1 MDLKLDI
8 FSFGDTSKI
17 IGKLMMDMSS
27 LYDVGRNKRSA
38 GLLIIDRTVDLLTPC
53 FHGDSFL
60 DRMLLLLQCKERML
74 SSYSVV
80 KNPQTPHKHSHAA
93 VRRVPL
99 DIKVPFETAF
109 NKEEP
114 KSRTSMLSEGIMSF
128 MSGWN
133 SAEVDSEAT
142 WLPDYSDKSHYD
154 RLGSELGTLSGSLL
168 SNYAGVRYLQPL
180 LDRGEKDRLMLVK
193 KWLIEALSMRNYP
206 LHLKFDKEPLLFLRF
221 ILWCKFSPKISCHC

>member
-80 KNPQTPHKHSHAA
+80 KNPQTPHK
-93 VRRVPL
+93 PL
-99 DIKVPFETAF
+99 DV
-109 NKEEP
+109 
-114 KSRTSMLSEGIMSF
+114 
-128 MSGWN
+128 
-133 SAEVDSEAT
+133 
-142 WLPDYSDKSHYD
+142 SHW
-154 RLGSELGTLSGSLL
+154 T
-168 SNYAGVRYLQPL
+168 
-180 LDRGEKDRLMLVK
+180 
-193 KWLIEALSMRNYP
+193 
-206 LHLKFDKEPLLFLRF
+206 
-221 ILWCKFSPKISCHC
+221 